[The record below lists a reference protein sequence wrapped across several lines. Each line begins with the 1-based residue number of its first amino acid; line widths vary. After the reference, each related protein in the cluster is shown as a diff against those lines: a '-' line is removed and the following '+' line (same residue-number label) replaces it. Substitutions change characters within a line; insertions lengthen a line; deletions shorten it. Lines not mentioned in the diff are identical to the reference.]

1 MKKIYK
7 QDIGWGIF
15 FLGFSIFIWI
25 IVPFEISDSKHFA
38 LGPRFFPRVISII
51 LGLVSV
57 GFVISTLFKHKKDMS
72 GKTAADDGNRTAE
85 KIRRIPFDEVRA
97 VLVFAC
103 MLIYALLMPIIGF
116 VISSILTAGIIL
128 FILGGRKWYY
138 YGIVAL
144 SVLLIYYVFKYL
156 LYVQLP

>member
-15 FLGFSIFIWI
+15 FLAFSIFIWI

-38 LGPRFFPRVISII
+38 LGPRFFPRVISLI
-51 LGLVSV
+51 LGLVSL
-57 GFVISTLFKHKKDMS
+57 GFVISTYFKHKKEMGRNS
-72 GKTAADDGNRTAE
+72 AAAKENVKAEAGK
-85 KIRRIPFDEVRA
+85 RISFDELRA

-144 SVLLIYYVFKYL
+144 SVLLIFYVFKYL